1 MKLNGENPVST
12 HDHVLE
18 SASAQVLRA
27 RGETSLRPDI
37 ASFFDPATFTVTYVV
52 HDPATRDAAIIDSVL
67 DFDPASGRTGTGS
80 ADAVIEHVTSQN
92 LKVTWLLETHAHAD
106 HFSAAPY
113 LQRRLG
119 GQIAIGEHITQVQ
132 QVFGKLFNAGTE
144 FERDGSQFDR
154 LFKDGDTFTIGTLPV
169 TVMHVPGH
177 TPACVAYVVGEAV
190 FVGDTMFMPDYGTA
204 RADFPGGDARA
215 LFRSL
220 RRILSL
226 PPETRLFMCHDYLP
240 KNRSTYV
247 WETTVAAER
256 EGNIHA
262 HDGIT
267 EDEFVMMR
275 EARDA
280 TLDMPRLIL
289 PSVQVNMRA
298 GHLPPADDNGV
309 TYLKI
314 PVNAV

>member
-1 MKLNGENPVST
+1 MSAPDSVLVSAT
-12 HDHVLE
+12 
-18 SASAQVLRA
+18 AQVERA
-27 RGETSLRPDI
+27 RADAALRPEI

-52 HDPATRDAAIIDSVL
+52 HDPATREAAIVDSVL
-67 DFDPASGRTGTGS
+67 DFDPNSGRTKTAS
-80 ADAVIEHVTSQN
+80 ADAVIAYANSHN
-92 LKVTWLLETHAHAD
+92 LKATWLLETHAHAD

-113 LQRRLG
+113 LQEKLG
-119 GQIAIGEHITQVQ
+119 GKIAIGADIVTVQ
-132 QVFGKLFNAGTE
+132 TVFGKLFNAGTE
-144 FERDGSQFDR
+144 FERDGSQFDH
-154 LFKDGDTFTIGTLPV
+154 LFKDGDTFTIGNLPV

-177 TPACVAYVVGEAV
+177 TPACIAYVVGDAV

-204 RADFPGGDARA
+204 RADFPGGDART

-226 PPETRLFMCHDYLP
+226 PPQARLFMCHDYLP
-240 KNRSTYV
+240 KGRTEYV

-262 HDGIT
+262 HDGIS
-267 EDEFVMMR
+267 EDEFVAMR

-298 GHLPPADDNGV
+298 GHLPPPDDNGV
-309 TYLKI
+309 IYLKI

>member
-1 MKLNGENPVST
+1 MSA
-12 HDHVLE
+12 HDSVF
-18 SASAQVLRA
+18 AAATAQVEQARA
-27 RGETSLRPDI
+27 DAALRPEI
-37 ASFFDPATFTVTYVV
+37 ASFFDPATYTVTYVA
-52 HDPATRDAAIIDSVL
+52 HDPATREAAIIDSVL
-67 DFDPASGRTGTGS
+67 DFDPASGRTSTAS
-80 ADAVIEHVTSQN
+80 ADAVIDYVTSHN

-113 LQRRLG
+113 LQEKLG
-119 GQIAIGEHITQVQ
+119 GKIAIGADIVTVQ
-132 QVFGKLFNAGTE
+132 TVFGKLFNAGTE
-144 FERDGSQFDR
+144 FERDGSQFDA
-154 LFKDGDTFTIGTLPV
+154 LFKDGDTFTIGALPV

-177 TPACVAYVVGEAV
+177 TPACIAYVVGEAV

-204 RADFPGGDARA
+204 RADFPGGDART

-226 PPETRLFMCHDYLP
+226 PAETRLFMCHDYLP
-240 KNRSTYV
+240 KGRTEYV

-256 EGNIHA
+256 EGNVHA

-267 EDEFVMMR
+267 EDEFVAMR

-298 GHLPPADDNGV
+298 GHLPPPDDNGV
-309 TYLKI
+309 TYLKL